1 MQTKTEEK
9 QKQQKNHISEN
20 SEKKSSN
27 VFRGGHR
34 RILIMLRSS
43 FPSHQMALQLI
54 LLLRLFLF
62 SFKNPYIVILTRFF
76 VVQRYYG
83 MFFAKGPPPFKGFS
97 QWKLEIGQGNLSR
110 GIHNCSSKAQ
120 FVVQVHQKAL
130 DNSFS
135 NIFSLCQ
142 LKNIKTF
149 CNFEITKELF
159 YQKIYFI

>member
-9 QKQQKNHISEN
+9 QKQKNHKSDN

-27 VFRGGHR
+27 VLSGSHR
-34 RILIMLRSS
+34 RILIVLRSS
-43 FPSHQMALQLI
+43 FPSRQMALQLI

-62 SFKNPYIVILTRFF
+62 SFKILNIVILTRFF

-97 QWKLEIGQGNLSR
+97 QWELEIEHRNLLR

-120 FVVQVHQKAL
+120 FVVQVHQKASTTVL
-130 DNSFS
+130 VTT
-135 NIFSLCQ
+135 Q
-142 LKNIKTF
+142 KHKNAV
-149 CNFEITKELF
+149 
-159 YQKIYFI
+159 Q

>member
-1 MQTKTEEK
+1 MQTKTK
-9 QKQQKNHISEN
+9 QKHKNHKSEN

-135 NIFSLCQ
+135 NKFSLFQ
-142 LKNIKTF
+142 LESMKTLCHYEIIKKNVLMF
-149 CNFEITKELF
+149 GLFEKH
-159 YQKIYFI
+159 K